1 MAKLFQLALF
11 YDILIAGESN
21 QMIFIAKVYTYI
33 EHIIGSHLVDFG
45 HCQSNFYVFIF
56 VHCISETFKISIF
69 FNCRQS
75 EIKWVVDR
83 VFLANVF
90 IAVTYYK
97 LFLLPQILIKWW
109 YYNKVGCRSFCD
121 QFAVIWLFLLDSVAS
136 AEWHLICTI
145 FFCDCKVDF
154 PHNAFYFYK
163 WFLIAYRWSEGKFS
177 VLFALPH
184 CIWYRCTLLQLNFCH
199 IHICAI
205 GVVCESLN
213 GNTDEI
219 VA

>member
-1 MAKLFQLALF
+1 MRVDDYFYIKLTLTTFIFICHIFIGTIALLAKLFQLALF

-97 LFLLPQILIKWW
+97 LFLLPQILIK
-109 YYNKVGCRSFCD
+109 
-121 QFAVIWLFLLDSVAS
+121 
-136 AEWHLICTI
+136 
-145 FFCDCKVDF
+145 
-154 PHNAFYFYK
+154 
-163 WFLIAYRWSEGKFS
+163 
-177 VLFALPH
+177 
-184 CIWYRCTLLQLNFCH
+184 
-199 IHICAI
+199 
-205 GVVCESLN
+205 
-213 GNTDEI
+213 
-219 VA
+219 